1 MEHSL
6 SEAEQRSV
14 LALAFMAAVAD
25 GNNDPTE
32 RAELERVAASL
43 SSGSLNAAVIHQ
55 EVLAG
60 KISLADRAAALTT
73 PEVKQLAYQLCVGV
87 CNADGAQSAAERA
100 FLSELRQALALS
112 SEAAAS
118 ASESFPASTS

>member
-25 GNNDPTE
+25 VNHDPTE

-43 SSGSLNAAVIHQ
+43 SSGSLNAGVIHQ

-73 PEVKQLAYQLCVGV
+73 PAVKQLAQIG
-87 CNADGAQSAAERA
+87 RA
-100 FLSELRQALALS
+100 HV
-112 SEAAAS
+112 
-118 ASESFPASTS
+118 